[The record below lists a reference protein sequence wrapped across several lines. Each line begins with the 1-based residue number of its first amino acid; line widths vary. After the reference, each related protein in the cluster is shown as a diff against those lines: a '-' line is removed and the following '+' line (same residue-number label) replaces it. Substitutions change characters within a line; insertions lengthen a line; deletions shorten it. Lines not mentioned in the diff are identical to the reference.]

1 MKTGISIKPTKED
14 LKRFAGS
21 GSPRS
26 QLAKATAWRSLCIL
40 QQEEGPGYPA
50 LDFLAHEMTAAYRQ
64 NWAKKLL
71 KNP

>member
-21 GSPRS
+21 GSQRS
-26 QLAKATAWRSLCIL
+26 QLAKATAWRCLCIM
-40 QQEEGPGYPA
+40 QEEEGPGYPA
-50 LDFLAHEMTAAYRQ
+50 LDFLAHEMTTAYRK

-71 KNP
+71 AA